1 MLVVASCIIS
11 KDMAWPSWELRKI
24 DNHFVSSPSFTKLN
38 FQNILYGLLHDS
50 PLGSPTLNR
59 DRAKGRIT
67 SDDKML
73 YHSKNKS
80 VVLSTFSSHSSWFSF
95 PDSNTTCWQFLK
107 PCSSSRSSYQT
118 ANILFSVFD
127 VLVKWSVT
135 YYLGDRKSVK
145 YKVISFFTAGWMKW
159 HSCVFLCGTSP
170 YLLTQY
176 GEIVCFKHTLD
187 YPWKELA
194 FCAVSE
200 WDLYRRVIL
209 KRAPLSVFGEMT
221 PSICT
226 GLCSQYF
233 SCTIEALPCC
243 GILF

>member
-1 MLVVASCIIS
+1 MRNMYIIYLMLVVASCIIS
-11 KDMAWPSWELRKI
+11 KNMAWPSWELRKI

-159 HSCVFLCGTSP
+159 HSCVFYVEPALTC
-170 YLLTQY
+170 LLSMVRLFVLN
-176 GEIVCFKHTLD
+176 I
-187 YPWKELA
+187 PWIIHGKNW
-194 FCAVSE
+194 S
-200 WDLYRRVIL
+200 
-209 KRAPLSVFGEMT
+209 SVQ
-221 PSICT
+221 C
-226 GLCSQYF
+226 QN
-233 SCTIEALPCC
+233 
-243 GILF
+243 GIYTEGWY